1 MDLLYIGSR
10 GPDVELLQEGL
21 RRAGDLAERPD
32 GIYGPRTESA
42 VRRFQMRQSLPA
54 DGVAGPRTWA
64 ALRPWL
70 VGYRR
75 IRIVQGDSFWRLARR
90 YGISVESIAAAN
102 PELDPTNLPAGGE
115 IVVPFAFEVVPTDI
129 SFTYEV
135 LSLCIEGIAARYP
148 DVRTGSFGQSVLG
161 RDLPRLTL
169 GYGPHRV
176 FYNAAHHANEW
187 ITTPLLMRFAERYA
201 EAAVFDRNIGGRR
214 AREQMAAVTLI
225 IAPMVDPDGVDL
237 VCGAFSPGSPEWLRA
252 AMINTP
258 GIPFPSGWKANI
270 EGVDLNLQYPALWER
285 AREIKFA
292 QGYTKP
298 GPRDYVGPEPL
309 AAPEARAVY
318 ELSLAEDFDRTLS
331 WHTQGEVIYW
341 QFSDFRPAGA
351 EKLGLRLSEVSGY
364 PLEPTPEG
372 SAYAG
377 YKDWF
382 IQEYDRPGYTVEAGR
397 GISPLPIRDF
407 EEIWERNLGIMT
419 EGISFSE

>member
-10 GPDVELLQEGL
+10 GPEVELLQEGL
-21 RRAGDLAERPD
+21 RRTGDLADRPD
-32 GIYGPRTESA
+32 GIYGLRTESA
-42 VRRFQMRQSLPA
+42 VRRFQMRSGLFA
-54 DGVAGPRTWA
+54 DGTAGVQTWA

-75 IRIVQGDSFWRLARR
+75 VRIAQGDTFWRLARR
-90 YGISVESIAAAN
+90 YGTSVEAIAAAN
-102 PELDPTNLPAGGE
+102 PELIPTNLPVGGE
-115 IVVPFAFEVVPTDI
+115 IVIPFAFEVVPTDI

-135 LSLCIEGIAARYP
+135 LILCIEGIAARYP
-148 DVRTGSFGQSVLG
+148 DVRTGSFGHSVLG
-161 RDLPRLTL
+161 RELPRLTL
-169 GYGPHRV
+169 GFGSRRV

-201 EAAVFDRNIGGRR
+201 AAAAFDREIGGRS
-214 AREQMAAVTLI
+214 ARELLAAVTLV

-252 AMINTP
+252 AMLSTP
-258 GIPFPSGWKANI
+258 GIPFPAGWKANI
-270 EGVDLNLQYPALWER
+270 EGVDLNLQYPALWEK
-285 AREIKFA
+285 AKEIKFA

-298 GPRDYVGPEPL
+298 GPRDYVGSAPL
-309 AAPEARAVY
+309 SAPESRAVY
-318 ELSLAEDFDRTLS
+318 ELSLSEDFDRTVS

-341 QFSDFRPAGA
+341 QFSDFRPEGA
-351 EKLGLRLSEVSGY
+351 EELGLRLSEVSGY

>member
-54 DGVAGPRTWA
+54 DGVAGSRTWA

-115 IVVPFAFEVVPTDI
+115 IVVPFVFEVVPTDI

-148 DVRTGSFGQSVLG
+148 DVRTGSFGHSVLG
-161 RDLPRLTL
+161 RELPRLTL

-292 QGYTKP
+292 QGYSKP

-318 ELSLAEDFDRTLS
+318 ELSRAEDFDRTLS

>member
-102 PELDPTNLPAGGE
+102 PELDPTDLPAGGE

-148 DVRTGSFGQSVLG
+148 DVRTGSFGHSVLG
-161 RDLPRLTL
+161 RELPRLTL

-318 ELSLAEDFDRTLS
+318 ELSRAEDFDRTLS

-382 IQEYDRPGYTVEAGR
+382 IQEYDRPGYTVEAGQ

>member
-1 MDLLYIGSR
+1 
-10 GPDVELLQEGL
+10 
-21 RRAGDLAERPD
+21 
-32 GIYGPRTESA
+32 
-42 VRRFQMRQSLPA
+42 MRQSLPA

-75 IRIVQGDSFWRLARR
+75 IRIVQGASFWRLARR

-102 PELDPTNLPAGGE
+102 PELDPTDLPAGGE
-115 IVVPFAFEVVPTDI
+115 IVGPLAFEVVPTDI

-148 DVRTGSFGQSVLG
+148 DVRTGSFGHSVLG
-161 RDLPRLTL
+161 RELPRLTL

-214 AREQMAAVTLI
+214 AREQMAAVTLV

-252 AMINTP
+252 AMLSTP

-318 ELSLAEDFDRTLS
+318 ELSVAEDFDRTLS

>member
-32 GIYGPRTESA
+32 GIFGPRTESA

-102 PELDPTNLPAGGE
+102 PELDPTDLPTGGE

-148 DVRTGSFGQSVLG
+148 DVRTGSFGHSVLG
-161 RDLPRLTL
+161 RELPRLTL

-351 EKLGLRLSEVSGY
+351 EKLGLRLSEASGY